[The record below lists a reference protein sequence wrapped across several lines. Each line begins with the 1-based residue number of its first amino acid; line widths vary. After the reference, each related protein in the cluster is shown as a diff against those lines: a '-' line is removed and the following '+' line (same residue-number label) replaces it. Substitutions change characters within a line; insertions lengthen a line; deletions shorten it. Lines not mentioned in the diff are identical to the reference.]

1 MSERIRKLEK
11 ELDSKH
17 PELILSKT
25 KLTKDD
31 VRKFLWFMRAQNEL
45 FPSDQR
51 PNWSRAPGLTD
62 QQELPRTPPTVFAST
77 PRKDKPKVFSKV
89 VLLNHG

>member
-31 VRKFLWFMRAQNEL
+31 VRKFFWFMRAL
-45 FPSDQR
+45 ISL
-51 PNWSRAPGLTD
+51 S
-62 QQELPRTPPTVFAST
+62 
-77 PRKDKPKVFSKV
+77 
-89 VLLNHG
+89 